1 MSQRNAVIVLAA
13 GRGSRMHSSVPKQ
26 FMILG
31 EEPVI
36 CHSIRQFEM
45 FPGIG
50 DIVLVTDEEDEE
62 FCRQEIVAKYGFR
75 KVRAVIAGG
84 KERYDS
90 VYAGLRWLKESGREY
105 SYIMIHD
112 GARPLI
118 DQDMLRRNL
127 KDAEKYG
134 NAVSG
139 MPSKDT
145 IKICTPSGM
154 VLDTPERR
162 NLWQVQTPQ
171 TFLFEQ
177 ACSAYEKL
185 YELRLENITDDA
197 MVVEKVLGEPVHM
210 TEGSYRNI
218 KITTPEDMII
228 AEALLKA

>member
-1 MSQRNAVIVLAA
+1 
-13 GRGSRMHSSVPKQ
+13 MHSSVPKQ
-26 FMILG
+26 FMTLG
-31 EEPVI
+31 DEPVI
-36 CHSIRQFEM
+36 CHSIRQFEQ
-45 FPGIG
+45 FSGIG
-50 DIVLVTDEEDEE
+50 DIVLVTDEEDVE
-62 FCRQEIVAKYGFR
+62 FCRDEIVAKYGFR

-84 KERYDS
+84 EERYDS
-90 VYAGLRWLKESGREY
+90 VYAGLKWLKESGREY
-105 SYIMIHD
+105 TYIMIHD

-118 DQDMLRRNL
+118 DQELLRRNL
-127 KDAEKYG
+127 KDAEEYG

-171 TFLFEQ
+171 TFRFEQ

-228 AEALLKA
+228 AEALLKT